1 MIAYCHVTHAQR
13 CFPDSTMYVS
23 GTDAQEEED
32 GSCAFSELRSFLD
45 VSQEPEPAG
54 TTLPLHDNAG
64 DRVPGLGSQLSEHT
78 KDEGQGDKYNSNDS
92 TVESNMATKALHM
105 GNENFSRNLAP
116 DCGNVNNNEGGD
128 MNYFSGL
135 HLPSFR
141 EYDLETGQA
150 IEQPVEE
157 TTLRHITHEI
167 CVGDGANVSKSTCVK
182 KQTDRHAD
190 LSLQNY
196 RQSQNSKRIS
206 TEHSDQKVHALAEN
220 SLIGSLE
227 KSKFIHADQ
236 AFNSRESVNI
246 GACSSSENEGQN
258 ISILQ
263 LECNDSLMEEGAS
276 RVNPPEYLTD
286 TGFID
291 MFSSDHVSVGHTT
304 SSYFTSNRTDNRST
318 YVQSQ
323 NSNNNN
329 QRRPDKSLF
338 RIKPDCF
345 TQCSVRTVTETKP
358 LLTPCSFTKKKQN
371 ELFDIDAT
379 SIKEDNCD
387 SCAINSLPCS
397 LILEIFKYLTPCCL
411 LR

>member
-1 MIAYCHVTHAQR
+1 
-13 CFPDSTMYVS
+13 MYVS
-23 GTDAQEEED
+23 GTDAQEED

-45 VSQEPEPAG
+45 VSQEPEAAG

-78 KDEGQGDKYNSNDS
+78 KDEDQGDKNNSNDS
-92 TVESNMATKALHM
+92 TMESNMAAKASHM
-105 GNENFSRNLAP
+105 GNENFSRTLAP
-116 DCGNVNNNEGGD
+116 DCGNLNNNEGGD
-128 MNYFSGL
+128 MNYFSRL
-135 HLPSFR
+135 HVPSFR

-150 IEQPVEE
+150 IEQTVKE
-157 TTLRHITHEI
+157 TKLRHITHEI

-236 AFNSRESVNI
+236 EFSPRESGRNM
-246 GACSSSENEGQN
+246 GACSSSEDGVQQN
-258 ISILQ
+258 IPISQ
-263 LECNDSLMEEGAS
+263 LESNDSLMEDGSS

-304 SSYFTSNRTDNRST
+304 SGHFTSNRTDNRST

-338 RIKPDCF
+338 RIKPECF
-345 TQCSVRTVTETKP
+345 AQSSARNVTETKP

-379 SIKEDNCD
+379 TIKEDNCD